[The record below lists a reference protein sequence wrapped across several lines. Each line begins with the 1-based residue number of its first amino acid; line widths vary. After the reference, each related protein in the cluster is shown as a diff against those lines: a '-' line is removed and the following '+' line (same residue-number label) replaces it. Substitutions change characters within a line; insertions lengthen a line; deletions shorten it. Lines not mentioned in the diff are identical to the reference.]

1 MRRSVCSDMMGTHQ
15 QSTTSPDLS
24 KQSAGEN
31 DNMDGDE
38 GANGDS
44 SRGSSPSQRVR
55 RTSLPTMEIGS
66 FNKGKAKKVKSRDLS
81 DDSDDLIAS
90 LAQALD
96 EPNCD
101 YSAISHRRRLK
112 EVAAGAGSSLVGATK
127 CRSLEGER
135 RPPHDGDE

>member
-1 MRRSVCSDMMGTHQ
+1 
-15 QSTTSPDLS
+15 
-24 KQSAGEN
+24 
-31 DNMDGDE
+31 MDGDE

-44 SRGSSPSQRVR
+44 SRGSSPSASQRV

-127 CRSLEGER
+127 RRSLEGER